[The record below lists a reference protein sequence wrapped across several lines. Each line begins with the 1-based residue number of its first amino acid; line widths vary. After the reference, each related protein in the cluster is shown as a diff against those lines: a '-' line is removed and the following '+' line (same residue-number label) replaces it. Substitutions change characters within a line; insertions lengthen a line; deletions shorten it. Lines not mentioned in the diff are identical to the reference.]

1 MKKYIFATIA
11 FLCCAV
17 FSVTA
22 SKFQVTPNSNY
33 TVSVQSRSVTL
44 QKIIIK
50 GNMVMKSTCFGT
62 FDEESMTV
70 SFHNTTE
77 KVIRNTDTGYGRE
90 NYKYKAGTNYYFN

>member
-1 MKKYIFATIA
+1 MKKFIFAAITI
-11 FLCCAV
+11 LCCAV

-22 SKFQVTPNSNY
+22 SNLQVTPNSNY
-33 TVSVQSRSVTL
+33 TISAQSRSVKL

-50 GNMVMKSTCFGT
+50 GNVVIKSTCSGT

-77 KVIRNTDTGYGRE
+77 KVSRNTDTGYGRE
-90 NYKYKAGTNYYFN
+90 NYTYKAGTNYYFN